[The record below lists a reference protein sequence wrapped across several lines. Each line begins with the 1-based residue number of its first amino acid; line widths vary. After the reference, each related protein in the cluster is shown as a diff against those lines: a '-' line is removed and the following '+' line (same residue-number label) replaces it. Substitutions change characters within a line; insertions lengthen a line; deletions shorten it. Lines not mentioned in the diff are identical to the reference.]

1 MSVKGRLVP
10 AKHGREQMPLKG
22 KGFDRMDDEVTY
34 TASMDG
40 KIEMQNDR
48 IVVLPVHEVSG
59 NAELAEGNID
69 FRGDI
74 VIHGNVES
82 GVNIRATGSITIDGV
97 AEACML
103 EAGKD
108 IILRGGMLGGN
119 KASVKTKGAITAKFF
134 EFTNILCEGD
144 LQADVLMDCSVI
156 CHGQIRLTGRK
167 GSIIG
172 GKVQAIR
179 GLIATSLGN
188 DAEKRTEIFVGA
200 GIDVY
205 SRLRVMEKKFEILS
219 KERGVSYTND
229 PRRTSLLRIKIK
241 DSAMLAS
248 DEEEV
253 RKLRILAESSRGA
266 CVSVIQEIYPG
277 VIINMD
283 ELKLAL
289 KNMATGVEFY
299 KLPDKIGTRPC
310 SAAVE

>member
-1 MSVKGRLVP
+1 
-10 AKHGREQMPLKG
+10 
-22 KGFDRMDDEVTY
+22 
-34 TASMDG
+34 
-40 KIEMQNDR
+40 
-48 IVVLPVHEVSG
+48 
-59 NAELAEGNID
+59 
-69 FRGDI
+69 
-74 VIHGNVES
+74 
-82 GVNIRATGSITIDGV
+82 
-97 AEACML
+97 
-103 EAGKD
+103 
-108 IILRGGMLGGN
+108 MLGGN
-119 KASVKTKGAITAKFF
+119 KASVKTKGAITRKFF

-205 SRLRVMEKKFEILS
+205 SRLRVMEKKIETTREELAKIEEGLEKFEILS
-219 KERGVSYTND
+219 RSVASATRTIGAG
-229 PRRTSLLRIKIK
+229 RRRFGLRSK

-289 KNMATGVEFY
+289 KKYGNRSGILQITGQDRNKTVQRRCRIAEVSAS
-299 KLPDKIGTRPC
+299 KI
-310 SAAVE
+310 A

>member
-1 MSVKGRLVP
+1 
-10 AKHGREQMPLKG
+10 
-22 KGFDRMDDEVTY
+22 
-34 TASMDG
+34 
-40 KIEMQNDR
+40 
-48 IVVLPVHEVSG
+48 
-59 NAELAEGNID
+59 
-69 FRGDI
+69 
-74 VIHGNVES
+74 
-82 GVNIRATGSITIDGV
+82 
-97 AEACML
+97 
-103 EAGKD
+103 
-108 IILRGGMLGGN
+108 MLGGN

-205 SRLRVMEKKFEILS
+205 SRLRVMEKKIEMTREELAKIEEGLEKFEILS

-253 RKLRILAESSRGA
+253 RKLRILAESSKGA
-266 CVSVIQEIYPG
+266 CVSVLQEIYPG
-277 VIINMD
+277 VVINMD

-310 SAAVE
+310 SAGVE